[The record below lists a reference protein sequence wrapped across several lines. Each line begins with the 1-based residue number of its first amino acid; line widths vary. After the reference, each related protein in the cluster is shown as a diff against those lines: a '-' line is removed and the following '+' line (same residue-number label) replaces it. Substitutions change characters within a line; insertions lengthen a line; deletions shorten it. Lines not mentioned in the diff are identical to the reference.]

1 MTLYVYISEYIHY
14 LGSHYAANK
23 KLSSDSLMES
33 DIYKSEA
40 FKAVWHV
47 IVVGQCQTYTKKINF
62 RNVICRMVR
71 WCFDLTLCQS
81 NMWWVI

>member
-1 MTLYVYISEYIHY
+1 M
-14 LGSHYAANK
+14 
-23 KLSSDSLMES
+23 
-33 DIYKSEA
+33 YKSEA
-40 FKAVWHV
+40 FKDVWHV